1 MTGMGP
7 VNQPTTSMTTSVQP
21 KMLSRS
27 TLPVGPTWATTRFGT
42 VTPAFQ
48 LRSDASGCAA
58 PSGQAMR
65 ALAWLVSVT
74 VTLATTAVGG
84 LGSVIRGTPAWPATV
99 TARPLLGPHGV
110 QYPPVP

>member
-7 VNQPTTSMTTSVQP
+7 VNHPTTSITTSVQP

-74 VTLATTAVGG
+74 VTFATTAVGG
-84 LGSVIRGTPAWPATV
+84 LASVTFNTTADTPLAGTAPLPV
-99 TARPLLGPHGV
+99 T
-110 QYPPVP
+110 